1 MMPQSLLSLTNKIA
15 LVTGGAAGIGKA
27 SALILAQAGSDVMIA
42 DLNLE
47 AAKDTAEE
55 IKKLTGCNIAYVACN
70 ILQED
75 QLVNAVNKT
84 IETFGNIHI
93 LVNNAGGGGAGRESP
108 DQISVDTIERDF
120 QLNVFAA
127 WRLCQLVAPHMNKA
141 GYGSIINI
149 SSMSSINKSPAM
161 SGYASSKAALNHM
174 VANLAHDF
182 GPNIRINA
190 VGPGAIR
197 TAALEKV
204 LKPEIEK
211 RMLSHTPLQRLGEP
225 EDIARAVLFFAS
237 PISSWISGQT
247 LFVNGGGVQTL
258 D

>member
-1 MMPQSLLSLTNKIA
+1 M
-15 LVTGGAAGIGKA
+15 
-27 SALILAQAGSDVMIA
+27 
-42 DLNLE
+42 LE
-47 AAKDTAEE
+47 
-55 IKKLTGCNIAYVACN
+55 
-70 ILQED
+70 
-75 QLVNAVNKT
+75 
-84 IETFGNIHI
+84 
-93 LVNNAGGGGAGRESP
+93 GGGGRESP

-149 SSMSSINKSPAM
+149 SSMSSINKRPAM

>member
-1 MMPQSLLSLTNKIA
+1 MMPPSLLSLTNKIA

-47 AAKDTAEE
+47 AAKHTAEE
-55 IKKLTGCNIAYVACN
+55 IKKLTGRNIEYVACD
-70 ILQED
+70 ILQDD

-84 IETFGNIHI
+84 IETFGHIHI
-93 LVNNAGGGGAGRESP
+93 LVNNAGGGGGGRESP
-108 DQISVDTIERDF
+108 DQITVDTIERDF

-141 GYGSIINI
+141 GDGSIINI
-149 SSMSSINKSPAM
+149 SSMSSINKSSAM

-211 RMLSHTPLQRLGEP
+211 TMLSHTPLQRLGEP

-237 PISSWISGQT
+237 PISSWVSGQT

>member
-1 MMPQSLLSLTNKIA
+1 MITESLLSLRGKTA

-27 SALILAQAGSDVMIA
+27 SALILAQAGANVMIA
-42 DLNLE
+42 DLNSE
-47 AAKDTAEE
+47 VAQQTAEE
-55 IKKLTGCNIAYVACN
+55 IRQLTGGNIEWVSCN
-70 ILQED
+70 ILQDD

-84 IETFGNIHI
+84 IERFNHIHI
-93 LVNNAGGGGAGRESP
+93 LVNNAGGGGGGRESP
-108 DQISVDTIERDF
+108 DQICVDNIQRDF

-127 WRLCQLVAPHMNKA
+127 WRLCQLVAPHMNAA
-141 GYGSIINI
+141 GYGSIVNI

-182 GPNIRINA
+182 GPNVRINA

-197 TAALEKV
+197 TAALETV
-204 LKPEIEK
+204 LTPEIEK
-211 RMLSHTPLQRLGEP
+211 RMLSHTPLGRLGEP
-225 EDIARAVLFFAS
+225 EDISRAVLFFAA

>member
-1 MMPQSLLSLTNKIA
+1 MMPQSLLSLTNKVA

-42 DLNLE
+42 DLNLD
-47 AAKDTAEE
+47 AAKHTAEE
-55 IKKLTGCNIAYVACN
+55 IKKLTGRNIEYVACN
-70 ILQED
+70 ILQDD

-84 IETFGNIHI
+84 IETFGHIHI
-93 LVNNAGGGGAGRESP
+93 LVNNAGGGRESP

-141 GYGSIINI
+141 GDGSIINI

-211 RMLSHTPLQRLGEP
+211 TMLSHTPLQRLGEP